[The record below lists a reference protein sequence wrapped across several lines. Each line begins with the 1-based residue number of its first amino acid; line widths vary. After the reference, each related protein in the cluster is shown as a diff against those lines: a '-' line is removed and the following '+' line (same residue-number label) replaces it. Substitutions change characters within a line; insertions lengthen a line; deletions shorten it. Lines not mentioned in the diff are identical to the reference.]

1 MVPEL
6 GTNSLSCNMQW
17 ARFLAFPLLHIKLS
31 SRSALASSSLLA
43 GANKVNN
50 TTAPTTWPGL
60 LTMQALTCLGS
71 RLCRIF
77 FVVLATSLVGKQIAA
92 IAAITRNH
100 RNHRNHKAS
109 LDTPSSSTFTNY
121 RFGPPPRSEI
131 RPCLRIHHWHTLASK
146 SLRPRALAGLAGLTG
161 LAGFSLVSLV
171 AGRTQSQILF
181 PDHPVP
187 PSTRISLDTASPT
200 ELAP

>member
-1 MVPEL
+1 
-6 GTNSLSCNMQW
+6 MQH
-17 ARFLAFPLLHIKLS
+17 AVGQISRFSSSPHQALIPQRFGIFQPPSGCQQGQQHDSPDNLA
-31 SRSALASSSLLA
+31 RSANDASAHMSGVS
-43 GANKVNN
+43 
-50 TTAPTTWPGL
+50 
-60 LTMQALTCLGS
+60 ALPH
-71 RLCRIF
+71 IF
-77 FVVLATSLVGKQIAA
+77 RSPSYVACW
-92 IAAITRNH
+92 
-100 RNHRNHKAS
+100 NHKAS
-109 LDTPSSSTFTNY
+109 LDTPSSSTFTNH

-171 AGRTQSQILF
+171 AGRSRWSGRTQSQILF